1 MNIEDWPSGIGMADD
16 HAGLAALQTYYLLP
30 AQVSYARACLL
41 PPPSVTLAAS
51 SEGHFI

>member
-1 MNIEDWPSGIGMADD
+1 MADD

-41 PPPSVTLAAS
+41 PPPPSPLPPHQKDTLS
-51 SEGHFI
+51 NCYG